1 MGKMTSR
8 RCLGFWRDLGSS
20 SSAGFLPSLLI
31 HLSLLSPPLC
41 GVEAGNSVV
50 HRVRQYNPN
59 CLLLTGEEAEEC
71 EAAKISGQLDGVPWW
86 TWLLLGIVLLLIL
99 LVLARA
105 FCSWNSSSQ
114 PAEKRIRR
122 SCSREVKREERLL
135 SRREE
140 DEVNSCYVP
149 APPMLSQPRMSWQG
163 SPLPR
168 TEENKFLFPE
178 CPAIRGNASNVKTL
192 SEEKGFVPISPNV
205 CNPRSVEEDVDPKM
219 CSIPV
224 EVGQGSRNSVY
235 V

>member
-1 MGKMTSR
+1 LAFWR
-8 RCLGFWRDLGSS
+8 DLGFWTDLGSS
-20 SSAGFLPSLLI
+20 SSFLPSLLL
-31 HLSLLSPPLC
+31 HLYLLSPPLC

-140 DEVNSCYVP
+140 EEVNSCYVP
-149 APPMLSQPRMSWQG
+149 APPILSQPRMSWQG
-163 SPLPR
+163 SPLPM
-168 TEENKFLFPE
+168 TQEHKFLFPE
-178 CPAIRGNASNVKTL
+178 CPAISGNASNNVKTL
-192 SEEKGFVPISPNV
+192 SAGEEGFVPIPPNV
-205 CNPRSVEEDVDPKM
+205 RNPRSVQEDVGPEM
-219 CSIPV
+219 SEIPV
-224 EVGQGSRNSVY
+224 EDRQNGSRKSVY